1 MICIYSPT
9 NTNYSNN
16 GDAVLIPTRC
26 ELSMSINGAWQL
38 SMEHPY
44 DPEERYKYIQEG
56 AVIRAD
62 IRCISELDTVQQRF
76 RIYTYQRNLTNVT
89 CIAFPVAMESNF
101 DAPVDN
107 LVLQNKTASQAISS
121 IQALTN
127 KYTITTNVTGT
138 ASSSWANTNINGI
151 LASGDDGCFIKVWG
165 GEVLYD
171 NLKFNIRQR
180 IGSDNGFKVEYGH
193 NLTGIDY
200 SKDDSGLSTRV
211 HPISQD
217 GIRLNGDGYVD
228 SPHINDYPIV
238 HDRYMQ
244 APYTLVEDDAA
255 SPSRTAQK
263 TRETVAAITSTTTS
277 LSETAYS
284 AAISAGYQPE
294 YIKTIQKDIVTAV
307 QTMALYGVVSADLYK
322 LMANTIANA
331 MAWLGNLEQ
340 PEWEWR
346 GSDST
351 GWWYG
356 NDDGYAE
363 NMYVRIGRTWSY
375 FGSNG
380 YWQEP
385 ADDSEEWDWYEPKD
399 GSGKK
404 YGNFKKYFAHNEFV
418 YITVTEE
425 VEGVSTQVLKKYWFD
440 EEGWYDEDQSGDS
453 EWDWH
458 GSGTALDPYWFGEE
472 AAGDDEKK
480 YAHSCWLF
488 IDGVLYFFDQYGYY
502 DGSTKFDD
510 YQWDWVESDARYWF
524 GNAEDNAYAAT
535 YLTSQWEKID
545 GAWYYFDANGY
556 VIDTETSKSTAI
568 GVWTT
573 NMASLTT
580 AIGTYSTQLYT
591 LLYTIMTEWV
601 NKLYASGIDL
611 PALTIN
617 VSMVDLSKT
626 SEYENYAELA
636 TVKLGDGIVV
646 DDPAHGITLTNRV
659 IGLTYDCIREYNSYV
674 VIGKAAATVQS
685 MLSQAS
691 GEAVAGGFD
700 TSALET
706 QINSKMTDVRYKGAS
721 LVQNHVGI
729 LDNAITEVIAN
740 PEGQATTDL
749 EKIQVGSHIYDIPGG
764 GGLQY
769 WTETSDQFYRA
780 YEVEGM
786 SADDGYIFTE
796 AEWYNEGRSQ
806 AYYGHFLFHKANDKP
821 AIMIV
826 NGLRNSRYFY
836 LVSTDA
842 DAVAWEY
849 KEINHD
855 TGWLTPSENGEN
867 TGTERN
873 VQKGSFTFDGAT
885 WYISKGYFNHSSAD
899 VQTYEC
905 PVLES
910 WSVNDSLSE
919 TGLKVM
925 DESGATPTTHVWVG
939 LGKDTKILYHK
950 IADKFVSYLDENGV
964 FEGTDY
970 KVNGTSLVT
979 IINGKQDTLIA
990 GTNINIASDGKTI
1003 SATDTDELSELDD
1016 VSLSNLSNGQIL
1028 KYNSITSKWENGT
1041 GGGSTVVANPS
1052 GTATADLNKIGID
1065 NVIYSIPSGGGGSGS
1080 GYQETVLWDTGGTTS
1095 RWADPVVAT
1104 LSDSLRNY
1112 DEIRIRGNTDGA
1124 SEGVILTIPTS
1135 EIPSDYSTYYFE
1147 NAGYRILYANAD
1159 SATQISLYTGTGITI
1174 TYTKIVGVKYG
1185 GASEV
1190 TYSTTEQKVGKWIDG
1205 SDIYQITLD
1214 LGSNVNFS
1222 SGWQNV
1228 VAHQGAYEL
1237 VFGGELTNTSGIGC
1251 RVDMACNDSTY
1262 LELYATHNTS
1272 GRYLTFQYIKTSS

>member
-263 TRETVAAITSTTTS
+263 TREAVAAITSTTTS
-277 LSETAYS
+277 LSESAYS

-294 YIKTIQKDIVTAV
+294 YIKTIQKDIVIAV
-307 QTMALYGVVSADLYK
+307 QTMALYGVVSSELYK

-418 YITVTEE
+418 YITI
-425 VEGVSTQVLKKYWFD
+425 EGVLKKYWFD

-524 GNAEDNAYAAT
+524 GNAEDDAYAAT

-556 VIDTETSKSTAI
+556 VVDTETSKSTAI

-601 NKLYASGIDL
+601 NKLYASGIDR

-646 DDPAHGITLTNRV
+646 DDSAHGITLTNRV

-700 TSALET
+700 TSALES

-721 LVQNHVGI
+721 LVQNYVGI
-729 LDNAITEVIAN
+729 LDNAITEVVAN

-749 EKIQVGSHIYDIPGG
+749 EKIQVGSRIYDIPGG

-780 YEVEGM
+780 YEAPGISTEV
-786 SADDGYIFTE
+786 DGYIFTDVEWKTWAYNVGTIYYGTFYFRKKNNLPAIIGIGGYDNAQEFYLISTDPE
-796 AEWYNEGRSQ
+796 AVKWQYNCPYVSTGWVDAVNGGTSGDTSRGATETTIEYMGVTWYVSQGTSGVSGRSSHPENNFKGINNFS
-806 AYYGHFLFHKANDKP
+806 YGNVEAN
-821 AIMIV
+821 A
-826 NGLRNSRYFY
+826 LR
-836 LVSTDA
+836 LL
-842 DAVAWEY
+842 
-849 KEINHD
+849 D
-855 TGWLTPSENGEN
+855 TCFA
-867 TGTERN
+867 R
-873 VQKGSFTFDGAT
+873 
-885 WYISKGYFNHSSAD
+885 
-899 VQTYEC
+899 
-905 PVLES
+905 
-910 WSVNDSLSE
+910 
-919 TGLKVM
+919 
-925 DESGATPTTHVWVG
+925 PTTASKAGIGKPDGKVLYNQVG
-939 LGKDTKILYHK
+939 ND
-950 IADKFVSYLDENGV
+950 FVSYMDANGV
-964 FEGTDY
+964 FVGTDF
-970 KVNGTSLVT
+970 KVGDTSLITMINNKQDKLPLSVVNGKLCIVYE
-979 IINGKQDTLIA
+979 D
-990 GTNINIASDGKTI
+990 GT
-1003 SATDTDELSELDD
+1003 
-1016 VSLSNLSNGQIL
+1016 
-1028 KYNSITSKWENGT
+1028 
-1041 GGGSTVVANPS
+1041 
-1052 GTATADLNKIGID
+1052 
-1065 NVIYSIPSGGGGSGS
+1065 
-1080 GYQETVLWDTGGTTS
+1080 
-1095 RWADPVVAT
+1095 
-1104 LSDSLRNY
+1104 
-1112 DEIRIRGNTDGA
+1112 
-1124 SEGVILTIPTS
+1124 
-1135 EIPSDYSTYYFE
+1135 
-1147 NAGYRILYANAD
+1147 
-1159 SATQISLYTGTGITI
+1159 
-1174 TYTKIVGVKYG
+1174 
-1185 GASEV
+1185 
-1190 TYSTTEQKVGKWIDG
+1190 
-1205 SDIYQITLD
+1205 
-1214 LGSNVNFS
+1214 
-1222 SGWQNV
+1222 
-1228 VAHQGAYEL
+1228 
-1237 VFGGELTNTSGIGC
+1237 
-1251 RVDMACNDSTY
+1251 
-1262 LELYATHNTS
+1262 
-1272 GRYLTFQYIKTSS
+1272 